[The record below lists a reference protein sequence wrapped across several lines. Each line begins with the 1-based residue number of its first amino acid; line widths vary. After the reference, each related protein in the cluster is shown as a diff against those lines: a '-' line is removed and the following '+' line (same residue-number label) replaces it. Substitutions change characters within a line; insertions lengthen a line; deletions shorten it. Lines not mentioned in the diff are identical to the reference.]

1 MKITQLREKEKNTAL
16 TTLSIDAFIEK
27 LRTETRDLPVST
39 FREQLR
45 YTLPGERCS
54 TAGQLPKVLPAAEF
68 KRGKEGRQ
76 LKAYNGIVELTVGPL
91 SGKAE
96 ISLVKQR
103 AWEMPQTRCVFI
115 GSSGQTVKIW
125 TTFTRPDNS
134 LPHTREEAELFHAHA
149 YRLAVKCYQPQFP
162 FDILPKEPRI
172 DQFSRLSHDPEVLYR
187 PDSVQFYLAQPSSMP
202 DEPTYREALQ
212 NEKSPLTRAVP
223 GMSGSDAVGMLF
235 EASLRKAHTEIGEA
249 EAAGAP
255 PVKGFD
261 AVLAQ
266 LAVNCFQSGIPE
278 EEAVRHTIY
287 HYYLRRKEML
297 IRQIFRNIYSEN
309 GRPDK
314 QGKTGGF
321 GEKSSLSK
329 EQLLSLQTDD
339 FMKRRYEFRYNT
351 QVGEVEYRERHSFRF
366 RFNPID
372 KRALNSIALDAQAE
386 GIPLW
391 DRDISRYVYSN
402 RVPVFNPLEDFLYEL
417 PRWDGKDRI
426 RALALTVPCRNPHW
440 QELFHRWFLNMVS
453 HWKGMDKKYAN
464 SVSPLLVGA
473 QGTRKSTFCRSLI
486 PPAIRTYYTD
496 SIDFSRKK
504 DAELYLNRFALIN
517 IDEFDQISATQQ
529 GFLKHILQK
538 PVVNVRKPYANAVLE
553 MRRYASFIATSNQ
566 KDLLTDPS
574 GSRRFI
580 CIEVTG
586 PIHTNVTINYRQLYA
601 QAMDAIAKGERYW
614 LDDSDEAILK
624 QTNREFEQPTPL
636 EQLFLCHFH
645 PAENEEEG
653 DWMTPMEI
661 LSFLQTKTKDRL
673 SINKVALFGRALHK
687 LGISS
692 RRKTR
697 GTEYHV
703 VKKE

>member
-321 GEKSSLSK
+321 G
-329 EQLLSLQTDD
+329 
-339 FMKRRYEFRYNT
+339 
-351 QVGEVEYRERHSFRF
+351 
-366 RFNPID
+366 
-372 KRALNSIALDAQAE
+372 
-386 GIPLW
+386 
-391 DRDISRYVYSN
+391 
-402 RVPVFNPLEDFLYEL
+402 
-417 PRWDGKDRI
+417 
-426 RALALTVPCRNPHW
+426 
-440 QELFHRWFLNMVS
+440 
-453 HWKGMDKKYAN
+453 
-464 SVSPLLVGA
+464 
-473 QGTRKSTFCRSLI
+473 
-486 PPAIRTYYTD
+486 
-496 SIDFSRKK
+496 
-504 DAELYLNRFALIN
+504 
-517 IDEFDQISATQQ
+517 
-529 GFLKHILQK
+529 
-538 PVVNVRKPYANAVLE
+538 
-553 MRRYASFIATSNQ
+553 
-566 KDLLTDPS
+566 
-574 GSRRFI
+574 
-580 CIEVTG
+580 
-586 PIHTNVTINYRQLYA
+586 
-601 QAMDAIAKGERYW
+601 
-614 LDDSDEAILK
+614 
-624 QTNREFEQPTPL
+624 
-636 EQLFLCHFH
+636 
-645 PAENEEEG
+645 
-653 DWMTPMEI
+653 
-661 LSFLQTKTKDRL
+661 
-673 SINKVALFGRALHK
+673 
-687 LGISS
+687 
-692 RRKTR
+692 
-697 GTEYHV
+697 
-703 VKKE
+703 